1 MKEKMLE
8 AAARLRAMPAWT
20 RGLLLILLILL
31 LYQVF
36 LEVSYFVDIGALDSC
51 PDCGR

>member
-1 MKEKMLE
+1 MNKPMLE
-8 AAARLRAMPAWT
+8 AAARLRAMPPWT

-36 LEVSYFVDIGALDSC
+36 LEISYFLDATAPGAC
-51 PDCGR
+51 PGC